1 MKETVRVLIPEE
13 EVNAKVDEIAA
24 KINADCKAQGIKKVM
39 LIGILKGCAF
49 FMTDLAKRLDM
60 NVVICFMDV
69 SSYYD
74 DTESSGEVK
83 INLDLD
89 ISIKNNHVIIVE
101 DVIDTGRTLNILME
115 RLRMR
120 NPASLKLAA
129 LLNKPVRREFVIKPD
144 YVGFE
149 IPDKFVVGYG
159 LDYAQRYRNLPYI
172 GILNFSEEDDDQ

>member
-13 EVNAKVDEIAA
+13 EVLKKVDEIAA
-24 KINADCKAQGIKKVM
+24 QINERCKKEGIDKLM
-39 LIGILKGCAF
+39 LLGILKGCAF

-74 DTESSGEVK
+74 SAESSGEVK

-89 ISIKNNHVIIVE
+89 VSIKNRHVLIVE
-101 DVIDTGRTLNILME
+101 DIIDTGRTLHMLME
-115 RLRMR
+115 RLKLRG
-120 NPASLKLAA
+120 PASLQLAA
-129 LLNKPVRREFVIKPD
+129 LLNKPVKHEFGIEAD

-149 IPDKFVVGYG
+149 IPDRYVVGYG
-159 LDYAQRYRNLPYI
+159 LDYDQRYRNLPYI
-172 GILNFSEEDDDQ
+172 GILNFSEEEDD

>member
-1 MKETVRVLIPEE
+1 MKENVRVLIPEE
-13 EVNAKVDEIAA
+13 EINAKVNEIAA
-24 KINADCKAQGIKKVM
+24 QINADCKAKGIDKVM
-39 LIGILKGCAF
+39 LLGILKGSAF
-49 FMTDLAKRLDM
+49 FMTDLAKKLDM

-74 DTESSGEVK
+74 DTQTSGEVK

-101 DVIDTGRTLNILME
+101 DIIDTGRTLHMLME
-115 RLRMR
+115 RLRLR

-129 LLNKPVRREFVIKPD
+129 LLNKPDKHEFEIVPD
-144 YVGFE
+144 YVGFT

-172 GILNFSEEDDDQ
+172 GILNFSE